1 MVRFYRK
8 SGIWLISFIFGS
20 CHCVRYIY
28 KVKIYIY
35 IFFLVKLNYLL
46 SPCSVKPA
54 LVDTDLHVHS
64 ASAQGKVSGDRGEGG
79 SYYFVH

>member
-1 MVRFYRK
+1 MVRFYRNL
-8 SGIWLISFIFGS
+8 GYGFFLSFLAVVN
-20 CHCVRYIY
+20 CVRYIY
-28 KVKIYIY
+28 KVKIYMY
-35 IFFLVKLNYLL
+35 IFLVKLNYLL

-64 ASAQGKVSGDRGEGG
+64 ASAQGKVSGGRGEGG

>member
-1 MVRFYRK
+1 MVRFYRNL
-8 SGIWLISFIFGS
+8 GYGLFLSFLAVVTVLDI
-20 CHCVRYIY
+20 YIRLKY
-28 KVKIYIY
+28 IYIY
-35 IFFLVKLNYLL
+35 IFLVKLNYLL